1 LFQNI
6 VAAFVGLSE
15 GVVVGSAL
23 VAFITLLDIV
33 PRLAQLSNTENSI
46 KKYERVIVFSA
57 TIVSLWSFSD
67 INIYTGKIMLVIIGF
82 LMGVFIGLLAAALAE
97 VTNVIPVLVNKCQL
111 NDFIRYIF
119 FSLASG
125 KVAGSL
131 IYWLFINK

>member
-1 LFQNI
+1 M
-6 VAAFVGLSE
+6 AAFVGLSE